1 MSRLDRLL
9 TPESIALIGAS
20 GDETKLSGR
29 PHRYLRKHGY
39 TGECYFVNP
48 NRDRIDG
55 ERCYDSVTELPTVPD
70 LAMVL
75 VSASV
80 TPAVVAECGAAG
92 IPYAIIIA
100 SGFGEVDTEG
110 AELEEHL
117 AKVATEGGVRLL
129 GPNSEGLLNLH
140 AMIAATF
147 SSICKREAL
156 RPGPVGFIS
165 QSGAFGGA
173 MFQLIQDEGIGASSW
188 ISTGNET
195 DIDSLE
201 LLDALIADAHTETVA
216 MYIEA
221 LEDGHRLFDLQRH
234 AIESGVTVVAIHV
247 GTSERGRQATA
258 SHTGNVASDRDI
270 YDALLRQAGVMS
282 VRSVDAFVDTVK
294 AVTQLPSGSL
304 PNPTGGLGI
313 VSMSGGAAALCADTA
328 EDVGLPLATLDAS
341 TEATIESHIPDYGS
355 AKNPLDVTGYAIGNP
370 RVFGT
375 CIDALADDPSINALL
390 IQFGNSGH
398 EVIETVMD
406 DIVQVNQSHTYPVMT
421 VFTGSRPEPAI
432 IEALESVGILV
443 YEDPVR
449 AIETC
454 KRLFDRA
461 VAIDRLGRTRPR
473 DGPGDA
479 KSAPFPMTDLTEAID
494 RLAAYGVNFVE
505 TRVIDRHE
513 DSTTAAI
520 DAAEELGYPVVV
532 KASPLAVTH
541 KTEAG
546 GVHTGI
552 DSASA
557 LRDALDMIDV
567 DPLVIQRQPSGIEA
581 LVGIAVDDDFG
592 PVMTIGPGGV
602 YVELFESF
610 AHRALP
616 IDAALAEEMITET
629 PLDRLLRGFRGSKG
643 DVSAL
648 TAFAEA
654 ASEVYL
660 DHELTTL
667 EFNPVIVTEDEA
679 VAVDLLIE

>member
-9 TPESIALIGAS
+9 APESIALVGAS

-29 PHRYLRKHGY
+29 PHRYLEKHGY

-70 LAMVL
+70 LAMIL
-75 VSASV
+75 VPAAV
-80 TPAVVAECGAAG
+80 TPDVVAECGEAG
-92 IPYAIIIA
+92 ISYAIIIA
-100 SGFGEVDTEG
+100 SGFGETDAEG
-110 AELEEHL
+110 VELEEHL
-117 AKVATEGGVRLL
+117 VNVATEGDVRLL

-140 AMIAATF
+140 ETMAATF
-147 SSICKREAL
+147 SSICKRDTL

-173 MFQLIQDEGIGASSW
+173 MFQLIQDVGIGASSW
-188 ISTGNET
+188 ISTGNEA

-201 LLDALIADAHTETVA
+201 LLDALIGDAHTETVA

-221 LEDGHRLFDLQRH
+221 LEDGHRLFDLQRR
-234 AIESGVTVVAIHV
+234 AIEAGVAVVAIHV

-258 SHTGNVASDRDI
+258 SHTGNVASDRDV
-270 YDALLRQAGVMS
+270 YDALLRQAGVMR

-304 PNPTGGLGI
+304 PQTTGGLGI

-328 EDVGLPLATLDAS
+328 GDVGLPLATLDAS

-370 RVFGT
+370 KVFGT
-375 CIDALADDPSINALL
+375 CIDALAGDPSVNALL

-406 DIVQVNQSHTYPVMT
+406 AIVQVNRSHSYPVMT
-421 VFTGSRPEPAI
+421 VFTGSRPRQAI
-432 IEALESVGILV
+432 IEELESWGILV

-449 AIETC
+449 AIKTC
-454 KRLFDRA
+454 KHLFDRA
-461 VAIDRLGRTRPR
+461 VAVDRLGRTPPR
-473 DGPGDA
+473 GGQRDTRA
-479 KSAPFPMTDLTEAID
+479 APFPMTDLTEAIN
-494 RLAAYGVNFVE
+494 RLEEYGVNFVD
-505 TRVIDRHE
+505 TRVIDR
-513 DSTTAAI
+513 DDDRGTAAI
-520 DAAEELGYPVVV
+520 EAAEALGYPVVV
-532 KASPLAVTH
+532 KASPLEVSH

-546 GVHTGI
+546 GVHTDI

-557 LRDALDMIDV
+557 LRDVLDTVEDE
-567 DPLVIQRQPSGIEA
+567 PLVMQRQPSGIEA
-581 LVGIAVDDDFG
+581 LVGISTDEDFG
-592 PVMTIGPGGV
+592 PVMTVGPGGV

-616 IDAALAEEMITET
+616 IDKAVAEEMIAET

-643 DVSAL
+643 DVRAL
-648 TAFAEA
+648 SAFAVA
-654 ASEVYL
+654 SSEVYL